1 MSARWNENIIQFG
14 EWNIMKLSRLLTHAA
29 LLAPL
34 LISPFAT
41 AQLAAPNAAGF
52 TAGHTHLGVADVEQ
66 HRAIWKSFG
75 AREVDYA
82 GMQMLAFPGMYILLA
97 ERQDVPASID
107 TSANHI
113 GFTIRDY
120 AQYKALLQQAGAAL
134 FFDDAENGQILAD
147 LPGGVRVEFAVDAE
161 QPEPILFHHMHLAA
175 IDGAALQE
183 WYVKVFGAEV
193 GERRGLPSAVIP
205 GGRVDIL
212 PVRGDTAPLGS
223 RGSAID
229 HIGFDVSDM
238 DAFAAHLAQLGIPF
252 EIEPRVVGG
261 GLVRIAFIT
270 DPVGTFIEITEGLI
284 KANSL

>member
-1 MSARWNENIIQFG
+1 
-14 EWNIMKLSRLLTHAA
+14 MKLSKLLLHAA
-29 LLAPL
+29 LFPTL
-34 LISPFAT
+34 LISPLAT
-41 AQLAAPNAAGF
+41 AQLAPPNAAGF
-52 TAGHTHLGVADVEQ
+52 TGGHTHLGVADVAQ
-66 HRAIWKSFG
+66 HREIWLSFG
-75 AREVDYA
+75 AREVNYA

-97 ERQDVPASID
+97 ERHDVPASID

-120 AQYKALLQQAGAAL
+120 AHYKTLLQQAGANL

-161 QPEPILFHHMHLAA
+161 QQEPILFHHTHLAA
-175 IDGAALQE
+175 IDGAALRD

-205 GGRVDIL
+205 GARVDIL

-229 HIGFDVSDM
+229 HIGFDVTDM
-238 DAFAAHLAQLGIPF
+238 DAFAAHLAALDIPF

-284 KANSL
+284 KANQL